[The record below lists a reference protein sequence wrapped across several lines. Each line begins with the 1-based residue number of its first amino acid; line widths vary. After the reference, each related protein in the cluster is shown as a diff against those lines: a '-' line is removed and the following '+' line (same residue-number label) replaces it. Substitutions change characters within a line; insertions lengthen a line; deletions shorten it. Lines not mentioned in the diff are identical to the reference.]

1 MVLYHTRVAI
11 YVSVGTP
18 DEGQDSQ
25 MAELRQYAVGMGW
38 TVLEYRERR
47 GRAGTRPALG
57 QLMYRLRQSRID
69 VVLVKSAA
77 CFARSLAELAETVA
91 RLYRE
96 NIRFVAVGE
105 SIDIDPRTEAGRR
118 FFQDL
123 TVLAKVE
130 RNMMIRNVRA
140 GVARAQ
146 SEGVQC
152 GRPRRS
158 FSRAEARKL
167 RAQGLS
173 IRAVAAQLGVP
184 TSTVA
189 DALQAR
195 RVEGTLKSEEFTGDD

>member
-96 NIRFVAVGE
+96 NIRFVAVPLRPSGSDRLIALE
-105 SIDIDPRTEAGRR
+105 
-118 FFQDL
+118 L
-123 TVLAKVE
+123 T
-130 RNMMIRNVRA
+130 
-140 GVARAQ
+140 AQ
-146 SEGVQC
+146 APVSDT
-152 GRPRRS
+152 RRS
-158 FSRAEARKL
+158 PLA
-167 RAQGLS
+167 
-173 IRAVAAQLGVP
+173 
-184 TSTVA
+184 T
-189 DALQAR
+189 
-195 RVEGTLKSEEFTGDD
+195 